1 MKTDLPA
8 VSASQLSGVNET
20 APAQAMVP
28 ASKNILDIAMLS
40 LSGGTLVSGSKQNG
54 F

>member
-1 MKTDLPA
+1 MKTALPA
-8 VSASQLSGVNET
+8 VSASQFSGVNET

-28 ASKNILDIAMLS
+28 ASKNTLDIAIVS
-40 LSGGTLVSGSKQNG
+40 LSGGALVSGSKQNG